1 MLESVIQWLLDT
13 LRALGYPGIIVL
25 MAIESSVLPV
35 PAEAVIP
42 PAGYWAAKGVMDPV
56 LVTLCGAIGSVL
68 GSLASYGLARWL
80 GRGFIRRYGK
90 YVLVSEPS
98 LERTDRFFAR
108 HGQISVLVGRL
119 LPVARHLIS
128 IPAGVAKMAV
138 PRFVLY
144 TAVGATLWCAVLTV
158 VGYVLGKHEAVLR
171 NEEVHRYV
179 GQAVLIALLLVTI
192 AVVVYV
198 LRLRSRPARAPE

>member
-1 MLESVIQWLLDT
+1 MIQWLLDT

-56 LVTLCGAIGSVL
+56 LVTLCAVIGSVI

-80 GRGFIRRYGK
+80 GRGFIERYGK
-90 YVLVSEPS
+90 YVLVSARS
-98 LERTDRFFAR
+98 LERTDNFFAR
-108 HGQISVLVGRL
+108 HGEISVLVGRL

-128 IPAGVAKMAV
+128 IPAGIARMPL

-144 TAVGATLWCAVLTV
+144 TAAGATVWCAVLTV
-158 VGYVLGKHEAVLR
+158 IGYVLGKNEAVLR
-171 NEEVHRYV
+171 NEDVHRYV
-179 GQAVLIALLLVTI
+179 GQAIVIALLLVALGI
-192 AVVVYV
+192 VVYV
-198 LRLRSRPARAPE
+198 VRVRGRPARSPE

>member
-90 YVLVSEPS
+90 YVLVSERS

>member
-1 MLESVIQWLLDT
+1 MIQWLLDT

-90 YVLVSEPS
+90 YVLVSERS

>member
-56 LVTLCGAIGSVL
+56 LVTLCGVIGSVI
-68 GSLASYGLARWL
+68 GSLLSYGLARWL
-80 GRGFIRRYGK
+80 GRGFMRRYGK
-90 YVLVSEPS
+90 YVLVSEHS
-98 LERTDRFFAR
+98 LQRTDRFFAR
-108 HGQISVLVGRL
+108 HGEISVLVGRL

-128 IPAGVAKMAV
+128 IPAGIANMAL
-138 PRFVLY
+138 PRFVVY
-144 TAVGATLWCAVLTV
+144 TAVGASLWCAVLTAI
-158 VGYVLGKHEAVLR
+158 GYLLGKNEAVLR
-171 NEEVHRYV
+171 NEDVHRYV
-179 GQAVLIALLLVTI
+179 GHAVLIALLLVTLGI
-192 AVVVYV
+192 GVYV
-198 LRLRSRPARAPE
+198 RRQRGRPARAPE

>member
-90 YVLVSEPS
+90 YVLVSERS

-158 VGYVLGKHEAVLR
+158 VGYVLGKNEAVLR
-171 NEEVHRYV
+171 NEDVHRYV